1 MRVRIKRIPQARTGY
16 QVKGALVNDVPAMGG
31 ADYNA
36 YIGKPNAK
44 VSKTLTAVPREE
56 ANLLKDQDIAVEVF
70 L

>member
-1 MRVRIKRIPQARTGY
+1 
-16 QVKGALVNDVPAMGG
+16 MGG

-56 ANLLKDQDIAVEVF
+56 ANLEAEGGETVVGNLDGSMMPSLKQSKDQDILMEVF
-70 L
+70 H